1 MSFKTTAF
9 IAAILAGLIPNNVE
23 AIEID
28 VPNNSPSIETVLS
41 NQELD
46 SLDDPNS
53 RIILVKTGDSLPSV
67 PTTTGRGQPSNFP
80 SGTTGGRRTP
90 HVNPYRTPPKLAGQR
105 LGAAAN
111 PAGAAG
117 KGGAAEFDDKC
128 PVPEKGQ
135 ESKTFDSDYR
145 SNYSKKKKKSEDQC
159 PIDQPEVNESFKSN
173 SSLKKV
179 TKRTFCLGYL

>member
-1 MSFKTTAF
+1 
-9 IAAILAGLIPNNVE
+9 
-23 AIEID
+23 
-28 VPNNSPSIETVLS
+28 
-41 NQELD
+41 
-46 SLDDPNS
+46 
-53 RIILVKTGDSLPSV
+53 
-67 PTTTGRGQPSNFP
+67 
-80 SGTTGGRRTP
+80 
-90 HVNPYRTPPKLAGQR
+90 LAGQR